1 MVLEL
6 LILGGYG
13 QFVWPSFIFT
23 FASCLILY
31 VRTKKELQKQ
41 EKMFLNEYK
50 KRIFQELRLLKEKK
64 LEKKLCLV
72 PQFKYLKS
80 SKNIKC

>member
-13 QFVWPSFIFT
+13 QFVWPSFVFT
-23 FASCLILY
+23 FVSCLILY
-31 VRTKKELQKQ
+31 VKTKKELRKQ

-50 KRIFQELRLLKEKK
+50 EVHISRIKTVEGKEITKEA
-64 LEKKLCLV
+64 L
-72 PQFKYLKS
+72 S
-80 SKNIKC
+80 GTSI

>member
-31 VRTKKELQKQ
+31 VQTKKELQKQ
-41 EKMFLNEYK
+41 EKMFQNEYK
-50 KRIFQELRLLKEKK
+50 EVHIPRIKTVEGKEITKEA
-64 LEKKLCLV
+64 L
-72 PQFKYLKS
+72 S
-80 SKNIKC
+80 GTSI

>member
-6 LILGGYG
+6 IILGGYG

-31 VRTKKELQKQ
+31 VKTKKELRKQ
-41 EKMFLNEYK
+41 ERMFLNEYK
-50 KRIFQELRLLKEKK
+50 QAQISRIKAVERKEITKEA
-64 LEKKLCLV
+64 L
-72 PQFKYLKS
+72 S
-80 SKNIKC
+80 GTSI

>member
-31 VRTKKELQKQ
+31 VKTKKELRKQ

-50 KRIFQELRLLKEKK
+50 EVHISRIKTVEGKEITKEA
-64 LEKKLCLV
+64 L
-72 PQFKYLKS
+72 S
-80 SKNIKC
+80 GTSI

>member
-23 FASCLILY
+23 FALCLILY
-31 VRTKKELQKQ
+31 VKTKKELQKQ
-41 EKMFLNEYK
+41 ETMFLNEYK
-50 KRIFQELRLLKEKK
+50 ETYISRIKTVKGKEITKEA
-64 LEKKLCLV
+64 L
-72 PQFKYLKS
+72 S
-80 SKNIKC
+80 GTSI

>member
-1 MVLEL
+1 MDLKF

-13 QFVWPSFIFT
+13 QFVWPAFIFT

-31 VRTKKELQKQ
+31 VQTKKELQKQ

-50 KRIFQELRLLKEKK
+50 EAHISRIKTVERKEITKEA
-64 LEKKLCLV
+64 L
-72 PQFKYLKS
+72 S
-80 SKNIKC
+80 GTSI

>member
-23 FASCLILY
+23 FALCLILY
-31 VRTKKELQKQ
+31 VKTKKELRKQ
-41 EKMFLNEYK
+41 EKMILDEYREVHIP
-50 KRIFQELRLLKEKK
+50 RIKTVEGKEITKEA
-64 LEKKLCLV
+64 L
-72 PQFKYLKS
+72 S
-80 SKNIKC
+80 GTSI

>member
-13 QFVWPSFIFT
+13 QFVWPAFIFT

-31 VRTKKELQKQ
+31 VKAKTELQKQ

-50 KRIFQELRLLKEKK
+50 EAHISRIKTVERKEITKEA
-64 LEKKLCLV
+64 L
-72 PQFKYLKS
+72 S
-80 SKNIKC
+80 GTSI

>member
-23 FASCLILY
+23 FGSCLILY
-31 VRTKKELQKQ
+31 VKTKTELQKQ

-50 KRIFQELRLLKEKK
+50 EAHISIIKTVERKEIIKK
-64 LEKKLCLV
+64 AL
-72 PQFKYLKS
+72 S
-80 SKNIKC
+80 GTSI

>member
-31 VRTKKELQKQ
+31 VQTKKELQKQ

-50 KRIFQELRLLKEKK
+50 EAHISRIKAVERKEIRKEA
-64 LEKKLCLV
+64 L
-72 PQFKYLKS
+72 S
-80 SKNIKC
+80 GTSI

>member
-13 QFVWPSFIFT
+13 QFVWPSFVFT

-31 VRTKKELQKQ
+31 VKTKKELRKQ
-41 EKMFLNEYK
+41 EKMFLDEYK
-50 KRIFQELRLLKEKK
+50 EVHISRIKTVEGKEITKEA
-64 LEKKLCLV
+64 L
-72 PQFKYLKS
+72 S
-80 SKNIKC
+80 GTSI